1 MNVRIL
7 HAMGVVVI
15 CSDEFARHFDQLS
28 NTFELVDHKDKL
40 IKIVW
45 LCERWHATECRP
57 QVHAAQG
64 EASLEF
70 KQGTT
75 SAALH
80 PQADGWFEAKL
91 EDGTQKV
98 NAHWSLSL
106 NLLFIRSEQ
115 GRC

>member
-15 CSDEFARHFDQLS
+15 CSNEFARHFDQLS